1 MYLGAFIKQGDSM
14 ALNLT
19 TRADY
24 KAYAGIKSTNYDA
37 EIDALIPK
45 VSALVKNYCRKS
57 FVDYWDVPLTEI
69 YDGQT
74 KVFLLKETPVVAVQ
88 SVTYSTDYGV
98 TNTALVQNTD
108 YVVRG
113 DNIISTATDGFKYLL
128 NGYRVTYTA
137 GYEDVPN
144 DVELA
149 IMDLITYYRQNDSAV
164 HSTKAPGTNSVQ
176 IEYISTTNLPAHI
189 KRVLDLHVADYT

>member
-1 MYLGAFIKQGDSM
+1 M

-57 FVDYWDVPLTEI
+57 FVDYWDVPLTET
-69 YDGQT
+69 YDGGT
-74 KVFLLKETPVVAVQ
+74 KILLLKETPVVAIQ
-88 SVTYSTDYGV
+88 SVTFSTDYGV
-98 TNTALVQNTD
+98 TNTALVLNTD
-108 YVVRG
+108 YVARN
-113 DNIISTATDGFKYLL
+113 DTIISTAQDGFKYLL

-149 IMDLITYYRQNDSAV
+149 IMDLISYYRQNDSAI

-176 IEYISTTNLPAHI
+176 IEYISTTSLPAHI

>member
-1 MYLGAFIKQGDSM
+1 M

-57 FVDYWDVPLTEI
+57 FVDYWDVPLTETF
-69 YDGQT
+69 DGGT
-74 KVFLLKETPVVAVQ
+74 KTLLLKETPVVTVQ
-88 SVTYSTDYGV
+88 SVTYSTNYGI
-98 TNTALVQNTD
+98 TNIPLLENSE

-113 DNIISTATDGFKYLL
+113 DTIISTATAGFKHLL
-128 NGYRVTYTA
+128 NGYRVTYLA

-149 IMDLITYYRQNDSAV
+149 IMDLISYYRQNDSAI
-164 HSTKAPGTNSVQ
+164 HSTKAPGTNAVQ
-176 IEYISTTNLPAHI
+176 IEYISTTSLPAHI